1 MRIITILLTT
11 FAIAGCNWLQSPIDD
26 KFDTYLTRIANVQD
40 SQSFQFE
47 PNINIIVPDKR
58 DLAITIPNTT
68 IGLLDS
74 YELRKCGLFNLIA
87 EKNSVLGKV
96 QDQFR
101 NFDYQIQVIDGIE
114 ECLVHPSI
122 SVGLKEQLAALLAT
136 KRAQIGAHFTNLV
149 FTSEAMRAQLIG
161 YEWLEANRAT
171 PSPQL
176 VQALEHIDAAYQ
188 DADDKVS
195 AKSLN
200 LVTPFQEV
208 IEKERFLGIL
218 SFSMLNASL
227 KLRTVTKQLEA
238 FDKQIICGQS
248 RDTTKFQ
255 YLKNVFQNYY
265 IDGLQPYLAKLD
277 SSFMQ
282 LEPTLGFL
290 VPNGSGYHYPIHQH
304 HSEFR
309 QAILQH
315 VDYWKSLFKRCGAN
329 PARD

>member
-1 MRIITILLTT
+1 MRIITILFIT
-11 FAIAGCNWLQSPIDD
+11 FAIAGCNWFKNPIDD

-40 SQSFQFE
+40 SQAFQFE
-47 PNINIIVPDKR
+47 PNINIIIPDKR
-58 DLAITIPNTT
+58 QLAIAIPTTT

-74 YELRKCGLFNLIA
+74 YELRKCDLFNLIA
-87 EKNSVLGKV
+87 ERNSVLGKV

-101 NFDYQIQVIDGIE
+101 NFDYQIQVIEGIE
-114 ECLVHPSI
+114 KCLAHPSI
-122 SVGLKEQLAALLAT
+122 SVGLKEQLSELLSI
-136 KRAQIGAHFTNLV
+136 KREQIGAHFTNLV

-161 YEWLEANRAT
+161 YEWLEENRTT

-176 VQALEHIDAAYQ
+176 VQALEHIDAAYH
-188 DADDKVS
+188 DADNKVS

-208 IEKERFLGIL
+208 IEKERFLGVM
-218 SFSMLNASL
+218 SFSMLNASH
-227 KLRTVTKQLEA
+227 KLRTITKQLET
-238 FDKQIICGQS
+238 FDTQIVCGQS
-248 RDTTKFQ
+248 RDTTKFR

-277 SSFMQ
+277 SSFIQ

-290 VPNGSGYHYPIHQH
+290 APNGSGYHYPIHQY
-304 HSEFR
+304 HSDFR